1 MTTERT
7 SGGTASKAATP
18 PAESRWYIIH
28 TYSGQEDRVK
38 KNLEQRIETMD
49 LKDKVFEVIVPTEEE
64 IEIRDGQ
71 RRSVQRKMYA
81 GYLIVSMVMD
91 DESWYAV
98 RNTPGVT
105 GFISAE
111 DEREKRPKPVPL
123 EQIEVDRILRQM
135 TSEEPRVR
143 IGFEKGDPVR
153 IMDGPF
159 ADFMGSVEDV
169 NEERGKVRV
178 LVSFFGR
185 ETPVDL
191 DFLLLEK
198 A

>member
-1 MTTERT
+1 MTTKSE
-7 SGGTASKAATP
+7 SGGTASKAATSIT
-18 PAESRWYIIH
+18 ESRWYIIH

-49 LKDKVFEVIVPTEEE
+49 LEDKIFDVIVPTEEE

-81 GYLIVSMVMD
+81 DYLIISMVMD

-98 RNTPGVT
+98 
-105 GFISAE
+105 
-111 DEREKRPKPVPL
+111 
-123 EQIEVDRILRQM
+123 
-135 TSEEPRVR
+135 
-143 IGFEKGDPVR
+143 
-153 IMDGPF
+153 
-159 ADFMGSVEDV
+159 DV

-191 DFLLLEK
+191 DFLQLEK